1 MYLCRCFQ
9 LVNVHLNRLVCRVTQ
24 LCPPGCSC
32 IKRPYN
38 QSFEITCPPQTLRTL
53 PYHLPDPNQPPP
65 RRGRFD
71 LRFGGSNMT
80 FLESRDYFVSD
91 IYRLD
96 VSKSQIEIITDEA
109 WRSLQA
115 ADQVDLS
122 GNRLT
127 TLPRLLQ
134 WENITFKWIALY
146 GNPLSCECEQR
157 WLAAWLKSL
166 GSHLR
171 QPDSVVC
178 HSPDWLKQRSILSLN
193 SDDFCRDPEKERL
206 LYALKV
212 C

>member
-1 MYLCRCFQ
+1 MCIRDSD
-9 LVNVHLNRLVCRVTQ
+9 RLVCHVTE
-24 LCPPGCSC
+24 LCPRGCSC
-32 IKRPYN
+32 VKRPYN
-38 QSFEITCPPQTLRTL
+38 HSFEVFCPPGTLFSL
-53 PYHLPDPNQPPP
+53 PYQLPNPNRPPQ

-71 LRFGGSNMT
+71 LRFSGSNMT
-80 FLESRDYFVSD
+80 LLESKDYLANDTCRLNVSN
-91 IYRLD
+91 
-96 VSKSQIEIITDEA
+96 SQIENITHEA
-109 WRSLQA
+109 WWSLKA

-134 WENITFKWIALY
+134 TENITFKWIALH

-157 WLAAWLKSL
+157 WLAVWLKSL
-166 GSHLR
+166 GSHLS